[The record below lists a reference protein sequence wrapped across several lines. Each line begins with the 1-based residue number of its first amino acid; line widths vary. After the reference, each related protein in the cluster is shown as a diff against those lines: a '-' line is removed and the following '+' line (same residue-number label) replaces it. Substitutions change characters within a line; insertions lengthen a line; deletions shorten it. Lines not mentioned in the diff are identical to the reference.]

1 MYYLRIFVLL
11 APFLALIAC
20 SSQQVTDDPILATVH
35 DRQLRLSHASN
46 YISEGASAKDSLSQL
61 RGYVE
66 QWVRDMVLL
75 HEAEEQFPT
84 GLNINE
90 LVLDYRNSLIISNY
104 EKDLVE
110 TQLDTVI
117 TMQEL
122 QEYYQRNREQYQ
134 LDYTIVRGNFVK
146 LPRSSDSLRQFRE
159 WWDSS
164 DSTDFVHVVDYSIR
178 HAEVFIVEDSTWYKV
193 DELER
198 LMPPGTLRSEN
209 MRANTS
215 FRFSDDDFEYYL
227 RISESVLSREIAP
240 LSYIREQAERFI
252 MHKRKLELLE
262 DIKRSLYE
270 RDMQENH
277 IKIYVK

>member
-1 MYYLRIFVLL
+1 MRFLRLIGFL
-11 APFLALIAC
+11 APWTVVLAC
-20 SSQQVTDDPILATVH
+20 TTQQATEDPILATVH
-35 DRQLRLSHASN
+35 DQQLRLSHASN
-46 YISEGASAKDSLSQL
+46 YISEGATSKDSLSQL
-61 RGYVE
+61 RSYVE
-66 QWVRDMVLL
+66 QWVREMVLL
-75 HEAEEQFPT
+75 HEAEQRIPT

-134 LDYTIVRGNFVK
+134 LEHTIVRGHFVK
-146 LPRSSDSLRQFRE
+146 LPSSSDSLRQFRE

-164 DSTDFVHVVDYSIR
+164 EPDDFQNVISYSIR
-178 HAEVFIVEDSTWYKV
+178 HADVFILEDSTWYKV

-198 LMPPGTLRSEN
+198 LMPPGTMRSEN
-209 MRANTS
+209 MRPNTS

-262 DIKRSLYE
+262 DIKRSLYD
-270 RDMQENH
+270 RDIQENH